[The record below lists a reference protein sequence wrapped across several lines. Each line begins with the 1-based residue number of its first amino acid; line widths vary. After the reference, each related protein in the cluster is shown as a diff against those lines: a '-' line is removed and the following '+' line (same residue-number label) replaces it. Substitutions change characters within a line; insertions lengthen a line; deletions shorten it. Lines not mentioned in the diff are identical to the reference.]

1 MTKKLTYLAVAT
13 ALVHLS
19 TAATAEGPYVGFSVI
34 GARSIVDFGGVNT
47 AAFNDFSNKD
57 QEREYTSGVSLAFG
71 LQDQFALGN
80 ASVTPEI
87 DLAWYEDYNTQSA
100 SFPGLPAPT
109 FFYDSS
115 IETGRLGVNLW
126 TPLHIDEMWRAEAGV
141 GFGAMYRDIS
151 TNDTVVQ
158 GQEDDYVPY
167 GRLGLRFLRKM
178 SDQGSLTFGTSYL
191 FSDSTTVPLSTI
203 AGGAPAGDL
212 EVETDHVEITIGYQ
226 FSLGK

>member
-1 MTKKLTYLAVAT
+1 MTNKLSRITVAVV
-13 ALVHLS
+13 LLSIS
-19 TAATAEGPYVGFSVI
+19 TAASAEGPYVGFGVI
-34 GARSIVDFGGVNT
+34 GARSLVDFGGVNT
-47 AAFNDFSNKD
+47 NGGFSNTD
-57 QEREYTSGVSLAFG
+57 QQGEYTSGVLLAFG

-80 ASVTPEI
+80 TTITPEL
-87 DLAWYEDYNTQSA
+87 DFAWYKDYDTQSA

-115 IETGRLGVNLW
+115 IETGRLGVNFW
-126 TPLHIDEMWRAEAGV
+126 TPFHADKIWRAEAGV

-158 GQEDDYVPY
+158 GQKDDYVPY
-167 GRLGLRFLRKM
+167 GQLGVRFLRKM
-178 SDQGSLTFGTSYL
+178 SDKGSLTLGTSYL

-203 AGGAPAGDL
+203 GGGVPAGNL